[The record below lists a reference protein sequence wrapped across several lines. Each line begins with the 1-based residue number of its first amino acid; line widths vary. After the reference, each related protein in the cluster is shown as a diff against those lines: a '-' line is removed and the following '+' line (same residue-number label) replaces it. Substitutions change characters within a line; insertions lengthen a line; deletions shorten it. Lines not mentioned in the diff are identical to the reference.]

1 MEQNEIYNQQKNL
14 DQINVKSAWTEL
26 EKINSS
32 IKYGDDSIVVAV
44 VDFVGIES
52 QSQIVEGEEKIVPT
66 NPVFGNING
75 KEKIPLFF
83 RMATG
88 EMNNNF
94 SLLYSGNHGTG
105 VAGIIAANKNDKSIC
120 GVAPNVRLLSI
131 ELKDPKTDVQNLLDI
146 GFLLKK
152 ICGIPIS
159 TKTTQ
164 DNLFPKIN
172 KEDSASILNLSI
184 GISDRNNTLS
194 NSINDIFYFGR
205 DGLGGNVVV
214 AAGNRECQ
222 FAEYIDNRDIVLQ
235 CHSKTITVGAVK
247 KDTNRSEPT
256 KEMFIHIDGT
266 TYGSELD
273 IVAPGENIL
282 TTSCIELGSSCSQ
295 YHSVIVTNKIENDLY
310 VDDISKIVKNSI
322 VVYKVGSEIKTTF
335 VIKKEENYIRL
346 IDSNDVGVNTQ
357 LFVAPTNGVSLNI
370 PLIRQKSQEV
380 HNFYIDQEKIGN
392 FLFSLNES
400 VIIKSSNGNIQK
412 VQIKEIKL
420 SPFPLYSKWVFSID
434 FIPKIDIT
442 LLGEDTNLYVNFL
455 YGDLFNFNLTSAA
468 TPHVSG
474 VVALILSA
482 NNTLNWIEV
491 KKILRDT
498 TKKDNLSDYDVLHLS
513 RFNGRF
519 CKMYGFGMVNAEN
532 AVKEAK
538 KYLINEEDEIQGKKN
553 MNRYDLCIKRSES
566 DNGEANLNSSE
577 INVPNSD
584 LECSPYK
591 IKAKIY
597 NKGGA
602 NNSGK
607 EELRYLIGF
616 SDLLNPIFV
625 FPYSWIDNSLD
636 NFYIGRRGVPILYKK
651 VDEIELG
658 IKKTDVD
665 IEKILRKCPADK
677 HPYLLVHI
685 TPFDYGVTGN
695 SVRTNN
701 NLAYKRDVFLNAEFL
716 QGDGTTR
723 LPNSLPKSETPVP
736 FKINVKMYNKAG
748 AIDLNGMELKVK
760 GFVKKNQEDKEE
772 QENKNTVFYAKYEGA
787 TFRTEIEQNN
797 IVTDISTEVVDRN
810 AQDEVTE
817 VVISGNI
824 LISELYKKLQ
834 ITVTVSNCLNECTHE
849 IRRKSAVFS
858 KIASALVEDMEF
870 REKIY
875 FFTDC
880 DNLSNTKKYGV
891 ISSGDTD
898 FQTGF
903 DKYRITNVFAV
914 GGNQETNTENGTG
927 TTNETNSET
936 STPHKA
942 YAVYKGKILV
952 QEDKDDASLVNI
964 VLKPEMH
971 SSNNPAVKYFVY
983 RGILKS
989 SLYESDNSLK
999 TNGNSVA
1006 SWIEKNIKEPDGR
1019 ILGLEL
1025 TNDARYGNE
1034 APIDNAFYNSDGEF
1048 ELLTVPAG
1056 WCIGTFADNYIGFE
1070 IWLDTIGFNPT
1081 FSMIRNHETIID
1093 VEQLPMNPTDGD
1105 ISAHK
1110 AQKEQILNYMD
1121 PAAYFGNLYDDRI
1134 FVRNTN
1140 SEASRDG
1147 IEYSFEKVKKENL
1160 YTQIIDNF
1168 LNKNVVYIDIRN
1180 EFNTSYN
1187 YFGNYGNV
1195 LLKVLNNK
1203 NQPTPEDCYNC
1214 YGNSDWPI
1222 IATIFTPSFD
1232 DGVVKIAFKK
1242 GDNETPL
1249 AYAAIGERGRTIAE
1263 KIAQGKTNFVDL
1275 TAENGDYTDNSVAMI
1290 VPFRTNTAPNME
1302 NTYISVASYM
1312 RIDYLRRMK
1321 PTTPNNQD
1329 PQEPQEQQELPQ
1341 TPEIT
1346 ENLPVWKQ
1354 RESSADLLFRPM
1366 DMKLPIEN
1374 VTEGFVVKVY
1384 EDEVYIDVP
1393 EHQIDYMARMG
1404 IARDPDNTY
1413 LFAVKS
1419 DLHTKNA
1426 FQMSN
1431 PRFSICSGVNKIT
1444 NEQFMKYVFGGNYTK
1459 KEVQFK
1465 DGTAYIVSYQSPI
1478 LNDFMSNS
1486 NEIDMN
1492 REAKLLVISNEN
1504 YNKLLERIRNATFE
1518 ENSIVYISLKKNE
1531 CENYNEY
1538 TLSLQ
1543 EVRPSRI
1550 EEPSE
1555 PLLAIEIMKV
1565 LGDKA

>member
-164 DNLFPKIN
+164 DNLFPTIN

-760 GFVKKNQEDKEE
+760 GFVKKNQENKEE

-810 AQDEVTE
+810 AQDKVTE

-824 LISELYKKLQ
+824 HISELYKKLQ
-834 ITVTVSNCLNECTHE
+834 ITVTVPNCLNECTHE

-858 KIASALVEDMEF
+858 KFTSAPVEDVEF

-875 FFTDC
+875 FITDC
-880 DNLSNTKKYGV
+880 DNLSNTKKYGA

-898 FQTGF
+898 FQAGF
-903 DKYRITNVFAV
+903 DRYRITNVFAV
-914 GGNQETNTENGTG
+914 EGTQETNTENGTE

-942 YAVYKGKILV
+942 YAVCKGKILV

-999 TNGNSVA
+999 TNGNSVV

-1019 ILGLEL
+1019 ILGMEL
-1025 TNDARYGNE
+1025 TNDASFGDE
-1034 APIDNAFYNSDGEF
+1034 ASIDNAFYNSDGEF

-1081 FSMIRNHETIID
+1081 FSMIRNHETIIT

-1105 ISAHK
+1105 ISAQK
-1110 AQKEQILNYMD
+1110 ALKEQILNYMD
-1121 PAAYFGNLYDDRI
+1121 PAAYFGNMYDDRI

-1187 YFGNYGNV
+1187 YFGNYGEIKLDV
-1195 LLKVLNNK
+1195 IRDKEQ
-1203 NQPTPEDCYNC
+1203 QPTTEVCYESSN
-1214 YGNSDWPI
+1214 WPI
-1222 IATIFTPSFD
+1222 IATTFTPSFD
-1232 DGVVKIAFKK
+1232 DGVVKMAFKK

-1249 AYAAIGERGRTIAE
+1249 AYVAIGERGRTLAE

-1275 TAENGDYTDNSVAMI
+1275 TAENGDYTDNSVAM
-1290 VPFRTNTAPNME
+1290 VVTFRKNTAPNME

-1321 PTTPNNQD
+1321 PKTPNNQET
-1329 PQEPQEQQELPQ
+1329 QEPQEQQEPQ
-1341 TPEIT
+1341 TPENT

-1354 RESSADLLFRPM
+1354 RKSSADLLFRPM

-1393 EHQIDYMARMG
+1393 EHEIDYMARMG
-1404 IARDPDNTY
+1404 IARDPENTY

-1431 PRFSICSGVNKIT
+1431 PRVSICSGFYKTGVSFLNYLTQNNLYKIT
-1444 NEQFMKYVFGGNYTK
+1444 INETGEFVLKIENKYAKDYLIAPDKETDFVIFAFSNQEYEKILQSIQSINNAQSSVYLSMKEIEKYEKASSYNLQLT
-1459 KEVQFK
+1459 
-1465 DGTAYIVSYQSPI
+1465 YINADNQVKNSTIQI
-1478 LNDFMSNS
+1478 ENND
-1486 NEIDMN
+1486 
-1492 REAKLLVISNEN
+1492 
-1504 YNKLLERIRNATFE
+1504 NKLT
-1518 ENSIVYISLKKNE
+1518 
-1531 CENYNEY
+1531 
-1538 TLSLQ
+1538 
-1543 EVRPSRI
+1543 
-1550 EEPSE
+1550 
-1555 PLLAIEIMKV
+1555 M
-1565 LGDKA
+1565 LG

>member
-1 MEQNEIYNQQKNL
+1 MNSLSNKQQYLNL
-14 DQINVKSAWTEL
+14 INYFDL
-26 EKINSS
+26 LNSS
-32 IKYGDDSIVVAV
+32 DTA
-44 VDFVGIES
+44 
-52 QSQIVEGEEKIVPT
+52 
-66 NPVFGNING
+66 ING
-75 KEKIPLFF
+75 KSKGLGDITICVIDHGVIDSINSNDVEIPVHEAYNGLHPISFYRIRSNEF
-83 RMATG
+83 HNHWDNKYG
-88 EMNNNF
+88 SE
-94 SLLYSGNHGTG
+94 HGTNVVG
-105 VAGIIAANKNDKSIC
+105 IIFANDNEKGSIGIAPNCSLVCIDKDCSEDDMKTISLKLSSVFSKLAEPKIQNNINWSKPVDVINCSWGMANLQTNLVQSIDIITTFGRKGLGIIACFASGNENVEISKNEKSYF
-120 GVAPNVRLLSI
+120 AAQS
-131 ELKDPKTDVQNLLDI
+131 
-146 GFLLKK
+146 KK
-152 ICGIPIS
+152 
-159 TKTTQ
+159 
-164 DNLFPKIN
+164 
-172 KEDSASILNLSI
+172 
-184 GISDRNNTLS
+184 
-194 NSINDIFYFGR
+194 
-205 DGLGGNVVV
+205 V
-214 AAGNRECQ
+214 
-222 FAEYIDNRDIVLQ
+222 
-235 CHSKTITVGAVK
+235 ITVGAVK
-247 KDTNRSEPT
+247 DKKRWIYKVY
-256 KEMFIHIDGT
+256 KEELKREIIYSGSNYGT
-266 TYGSELD
+266 ELD
-273 IVAPGENIL
+273 ICAPIDGMLTPSAEIGDIASLQRGVEIESNGKSSIL
-282 TTSCIELGSSCSQ
+282 ITSTEEEMHIGCSVYIPICDIHGFVFDIEQRGD
-295 YHSVIVTNKIENDLY
+295 NKKIIRFFSEKIIE
-310 VDDISKIVKNSI
+310 VENSI
-322 VVYKVGSEIKTTF
+322 VGDFLYYSKYDEEKYFYGKYNKVIDNSGEFETERYYLTDYNKSDVLFKGRK
-335 VIKKEENYIRL
+335 VILIGFGVDYVACRILTILTVGKE
-346 IDSNDVGVNTQ
+346 
-357 LFVAPTNGVSLNI
+357 NG
-370 PLIRQKSQEV
+370 
-380 HNFYIDQEKIGN
+380 NFYVTLDNTIDIA
-392 FLFSLNES
+392 
-400 VIIKSSNGNIQK
+400 NGNIYT
-412 VQIKEIKL
+412 I
-420 SPFPLYSKWVFSID
+420 
-434 FIPKIDIT
+434 
-442 LLGEDTNLYVNFL
+442 
-455 YGDLFNFNLTSAA
+455 YGDYIIENVEGTSFA
-468 TPHVSG
+468 TPIVTG
-474 VVALILSA
+474 VAALMLSV
-482 NNTLNWIEV
+482 NPNLNWLEV
-491 KKILRDT
+491 RKILRDT
-498 TKKDNLSDYDVLHLS
+498 ATKDNLILKDSKDGISHFKD
-513 RFNGRF
+513 GF
-519 CKMYGFGMVNAEN
+519 CQAYGYGMVNAEN
-532 AVKEAK
+532 AVIKADGYGHYDLSIENVDQSNSKKITITVKNVAESNVSSIEGAELRCLLRYVSSDNPQFTFPDFWMENNIDTYLLDTKEIEALAK
-538 KYLINEEDEIQGKKN
+538 GDSVDYSIKKSEIEKYLKAIDKK
-553 MNRYDLCIKRSES
+553 K
-566 DNGEANLNSSE
+566 
-577 INVPNSD
+577 
-584 LECSPYK
+584 
-591 IKAKIY
+591 
-597 NKGGA
+597 
-602 NNSGK
+602 
-607 EELRYLIGF
+607 
-616 SDLLNPIFV
+616 
-625 FPYSWIDNSLD
+625 
-636 NFYIGRRGVPILYKK
+636 
-651 VDEIELG
+651 G
-658 IKKTDVD
+658 IK
-665 IEKILRKCPADK
+665 
-677 HPYLLVHI
+677 PYLMFHV
-685 TPFDYGVTGN
+685 TPFDNGDTRDN
-695 SVRTNN
+695 PNENN
-701 NLAYKRDVFLNAEFL
+701 NLYVCLLEYNDTKFLDSTGEHRLQKRFEKTDTQLSCIIKIEPSVEGWDVTQKNMKLTIRMEYMETSMEYLFRFDTDDWCYENNNDGGISLQWDAESGNTHCTIPIG
-716 QGDGTTR
+716 QDC
-723 LPNSLPKSETPVP
+723 E
-736 FKINVKMYNKAG
+736 KI
-748 AIDLNGMELKVK
+748 ILS
-760 GFVKKNQEDKEE
+760 
-772 QENKNTVFYAKYEGA
+772 
-787 TFRTEIEQNN
+787 TEIDGYLK
-797 IVTDISTEVVDRN
+797 I
-810 AQDEVTE
+810 
-817 VVISGNI
+817 
-824 LISELYKKLQ
+824 
-834 ITVTVSNCLNECTHE
+834 CTHE

-880 DNLSNTKKYGV
+880 DNLSNTKKYGA

-898 FQTGF
+898 FQAGF
-903 DKYRITNVFAV
+903 DRYRITNVFAV
-914 GGNQETNTENGTG
+914 EGTQETNTGTG
-927 TTNETNSET
+927 TETTNETNSET

-942 YAVYKGKILV
+942 YAVCKGKILV

-999 TNGNSVA
+999 TNGNSIV
-1006 SWIEKNIKEPDGR
+1006 SWIEKNIKEPDKR
-1019 ILGLEL
+1019 ILGVEL
-1025 TNDARYGNE
+1025 TDDVMYSNTT
-1034 APIDNAFYNSDGEF
+1034 PIDNAFYNPKGGF

-1056 WCIGTFADNYIGFE
+1056 WCIGTFDNNYIGFE

-1081 FSMIRNHETIID
+1081 FSMIRNHETIIA

-1275 TAENGDYTDNSVAMI
+1275 TAENGDYTDNSVAMV

-1321 PTTPNNQD
+1321 PKTPNNQET
-1329 PQEPQEQQELPQ
+1329 QEPQEQQEPQ
-1341 TPEIT
+1341 TPENT

-1384 EDEVYIDVP
+1384 EDEVYINVP

-1444 NEQFMKYVFGGNYTK
+1444 KEQFMKYVFGGNYTK

-1504 YNKLLERIRNATFE
+1504 YNKLLERIRNAAFG

-1543 EVRPSRI
+1543 EVRPSGI

>member
-1 MEQNEIYNQQKNL
+1 MELSK
-14 DQINVKSAWTEL
+14 T
-26 EKINSS
+26 SS
-32 IKYGDDSIVVAV
+32 DHLLFIKWFEAFNFIETKTNISEVV
-44 VDFVGIES
+44 VGIIDQGGIFSKEDENEV
-52 QSQIVEGEEKIVPT
+52 IAFHKDLET
-66 NPVFGNING
+66 NFDNTKKVID
-75 KEKIPLFF
+75 FF
-83 RMATG
+83 CISSG
-88 EMNNNF
+88 QHNNANLKWDA
-94 SLLYSGNHGTG
+94 SHGTK
-105 VAGIIAANKNDKSIC
+105 VAGIIASNNKLCYVGVCPQAKLIAVDFFLPSERTRNDDFILREFFRWITGIEKNTAKSTYKYGDNYCEYPELVKENSKVIGADVINCSWGIKDTKGNVTTAIDDVTSYGRKGLGSIVCISSGNENTDITKSPLGILANY
-120 GVAPNVRLLSI
+120 
-131 ELKDPKTDVQNLLDI
+131 PKTIVVSAVMNVDNISFVRWLNIQIENVLEGSNYGQTIDICAPMVSLTNSIPYDATTAICDTPLTITSSVNTNNIRIIVNDASNLYIGCIVCIGEKENKIVMQINDNEILLDSPIKNTYAQGTKVEYYSI
-146 GFLLKK
+146 GENTLLEFFTGEGESNEQMIYIKKNKFNVFSLKK
-152 ICGIPIS
+152 IVCENSGISSLHSVYKIS
-159 TKTTQ
+159 NFIDDYIKIE
-164 DNLFPKIN
+164 LFP
-172 KEDSASILNLSI
+172 SVRLSE
-184 GISDRNNTLS
+184 
-194 NSINDIFYFGR
+194 NS
-205 DGLGGNVVV
+205 
-214 AAGNRECQ
+214 
-222 FAEYIDNRDIVLQ
+222 
-235 CHSKTITVGAVK
+235 K
-247 KDTNRSEPT
+247 
-256 KEMFIHIDGT
+256 
-266 TYGSELD
+266 
-273 IVAPGENIL
+273 
-282 TTSCIELGSSCSQ
+282 
-295 YHSVIVTNKIENDLY
+295 LY
-310 VDDISKIVKNSI
+310 PV
-322 VVYKVGSEIKTTF
+322 
-335 VIKKEENYIRL
+335 
-346 IDSNDVGVNTQ
+346 
-357 LFVAPTNGVSLNI
+357 
-370 PLIRQKSQEV
+370 
-380 HNFYIDQEKIGN
+380 IGN
-392 FLFSLNES
+392 YTFFS
-400 VIIKSSNGNIQK
+400 G
-412 VQIKEIKL
+412 
-420 SPFPLYSKWVFSID
+420 
-434 FIPKIDIT
+434 
-442 LLGEDTNLYVNFL
+442 
-455 YGDLFNFNLTSAA
+455 TSAA
-468 TPHVSG
+468 TPIVTG
-474 VVALILSA
+474 VAALMLSV
-482 NNTLNWIEV
+482 NPNLNWLEV
-491 KKILRDT
+491 RKILRDT
-498 TKKDNLSDYDVLHLS
+498 ASKENLCDSEDGLSHFNKK
-513 RFNGRF
+513 GF
-519 CKMYGFGMVNAEN
+519 CPAYGYGMVNAEN
-532 AVKEAK
+532 AVKKADGYGHYDLSIENVDQSNTKKITITVKNVAESNVSSIEGAELRCLLRYVSSDNPQFTFPNFWMENNIDAYLLDTKEIEALAK
-538 KYLINEEDEIQGKKN
+538 GDSVDYSIKKSEIEKYLKAIDKK
-553 MNRYDLCIKRSES
+553 K
-566 DNGEANLNSSE
+566 
-577 INVPNSD
+577 
-584 LECSPYK
+584 
-591 IKAKIY
+591 
-597 NKGGA
+597 
-602 NNSGK
+602 
-607 EELRYLIGF
+607 
-616 SDLLNPIFV
+616 
-625 FPYSWIDNSLD
+625 
-636 NFYIGRRGVPILYKK
+636 
-651 VDEIELG
+651 G
-658 IKKTDVD
+658 IK
-665 IEKILRKCPADK
+665 
-677 HPYLLVHI
+677 PYLMFHV
-685 TPFDYGVTGN
+685 TPFDNGDTRDN
-695 SVRTNN
+695 PNENN
-701 NLAYKRDVFLNAEFL
+701 NLYVCLLEYNDTKFLDSTGEHRLQKRFEKTDTQLSCIIKIEPSVEGWDVTQKNMKLTIRMEYMETSMEYLFRFDTDDWCYENNNDGGISLQWDAESGNTHCTIPIG
-716 QGDGTTR
+716 QDC
-723 LPNSLPKSETPVP
+723 E
-736 FKINVKMYNKAG
+736 KI
-748 AIDLNGMELKVK
+748 ILS
-760 GFVKKNQEDKEE
+760 
-772 QENKNTVFYAKYEGA
+772 
-787 TFRTEIEQNN
+787 TEIDGYLK
-797 IVTDISTEVVDRN
+797 I
-810 AQDEVTE
+810 
-817 VVISGNI
+817 
-824 LISELYKKLQ
+824 
-834 ITVTVSNCLNECTHE
+834 CTHE

-858 KIASALVEDMEF
+858 KFTSALVEDMEF

-880 DNLSNTKKYGV
+880 DNLSNTKKYGA

-903 DKYRITNVFAV
+903 DRYRITNVFAV
-914 GGNQETNTENGTG
+914 EGTQETNSENGTEN
-927 TTNETNSET
+927 TNETNSET

-942 YAVYKGKILV
+942 YAVCKGKILV

-989 SLYESDNSLK
+989 SLYEDDNVVK
-999 TNGNSVA
+999 NNGNSVV
-1006 SWIEKNIKEPDGR
+1006 SWIEKNIEEPDKR
-1019 ILGLEL
+1019 ILGVEL
-1025 TNDARYGNE
+1025 TDDVMYSNT
-1034 APIDNAFYNSDGEF
+1034 APIDNAFYNPKGGF

-1056 WCIGTFADNYIGFE
+1056 WCIGTFADNNIGFE

-1081 FSMIRNHETIID
+1081 FSMIRNHETIIA

-1160 YTQIIDNF
+1160 YTQIIDKF

-1203 NQPTPEDCYNC
+1203 NQPTPDDCYNC

-1275 TAENGDYTDNSVAMI
+1275 TAENGDYTDNFVAMV

-1321 PTTPNNQD
+1321 PKTPNNQET
-1329 PQEPQEQQELPQ
+1329 QEPQEQQEPQ
-1341 TPEIT
+1341 TPENT

-1444 NEQFMKYVFGGNYTK
+1444 KEQFMKYVFGGNYTK

-1492 REAKLLVISNEN
+1492 REAELLVISNEN
-1504 YNKLLERIRNATFE
+1504 YNKLLEKIHNGGFG
-1518 ENSIVYISLKKNE
+1518 ENSIVYISLKKKE

-1538 TLSLQ
+1538 TMSLQ
-1543 EVRPSRI
+1543 EVRPSGV

>member
-1 MEQNEIYNQQKNL
+1 MENNKIFKQQENL
-14 DQINVKSAWTEL
+14 HAVNVSEAWQEL
-26 EKINSS
+26 LSIDSS
-32 IKYGDDSIVVAV
+32 IKYGDSSLVVAV
-44 VDFVGIES
+44 VDFSGIES
-52 QSQIVEGEEKIVPT
+52 TTEIVDGEEKVVPVHSVFRNT
-66 NPVFGNING
+66 NGM
-75 KEKIPLFF
+75 EKIPVFY

-94 SLLYSGNHGTG
+94 SPLYSGNHGTC
-105 VAGIIAANKNDKSIC
+105 VAGLIGAKINEHSVV
-120 GVAPNVRLLSI
+120 GVAPNVRLISL
-131 ELKDPKTDVQNLLDI
+131 ELIDPQKDCNKFYAIADLLR
-146 GFLLKK
+146 KS
-152 ICGIPIS
+152 CGITIKQNYYVYNENTFDYPNI
-159 TKTTQ
+159 KKQ
-164 DNLFPKIN
+164 DC
-172 KEDSASILNLSI
+172 AAILNFSI
-184 GISDRNNTLS
+184 RLPDNNNIISS
-194 NSINDIFYFGR
+194 AINDITIYGR
-205 DGLGGNVVV
+205 SGLGCIAVV
-214 AAGNRECQ
+214 AAGNEKKLFESNDKKFYEQ
-222 FAEYIDNRDIVLQ
+222 SFQDEYCLQ
-235 CHSKTITVGAVK
+235 LHKKTIVVGSVNYEK
-247 KDTNRSEPT
+247 SRELLNLSKDEFSNHGA
-256 KEMFIHIDGT
+256 IIDV
-266 TYGSELD
+266 
-273 IVAPGENIL
+273 VAPVNQET
-282 TTSCIELGSSCSQ
+282 TTSCVELGNTCSLAN
-295 YHSVIVTNKIENDLY
+295 YVTVNSVNGKKVTVSDISVIKEGVCVCYLENESDSNSIIHNTY
-310 VDDISKIVKNSI
+310 VEKIVFNEVFLNNTDNLHEGSKMYYYSKDDDNIESIPVAYVKNNALFI
-322 VVYKVGSEIKTTF
+322 EK
-335 VIKKEENYIRL
+335 NL
-346 IDSNDVGVNTQ
+346 IGQWLYTLSN
-357 LFVAPTNGVSLNI
+357 S
-370 PLIRQKSQEV
+370 LIRVETQ
-380 HNFYIDQEKIGN
+380 
-392 FLFSLNES
+392 
-400 VIIKSSNGNIQK
+400 NGNK
-412 VQIKEIKL
+412 YC
-420 SPFPLYSKWVFSID
+420 FPTIAYAVSEEDDRYMGIV
-434 FIPKIDIT
+434 
-442 LLGEDTNLYVNFL
+442 LLGNMRTIIPQDEYVISFSPI
-455 YGDLFNFNLTSAA
+455 YGDLYRNFSLTSAA
-468 TPHVSG
+468 APIVSG
-474 VVALILSA
+474 IATLILSL
-482 NNTLNWIEV
+482 NCNLNWLEV
-491 KKILRDT
+491 REILKMSTFPIDTRKLEYGDIWRPLGYGIINAEKAILRT
-498 TKKDNLSDYDVLHLS
+498 
-513 RFNGRF
+513 
-519 CKMYGFGMVNAEN
+519 KMYNT
-532 AVKEAK
+532 
-538 KYLINEEDEIQGKKN
+538 
-553 MNRYDLCIKRSES
+553 RYDLWIKRSEG
-566 DNGEANLNSSE
+566 DVGTNLDGTVE
-577 INVPNSD
+577 LNVPDSD
-584 LECSPYK
+584 LKCSPHTINTK
-591 IKAKIY
+591 ISNI
-597 NKGGA
+597 GA
-602 NNSGK
+602 ANSIEGA
-607 EELRYLIGF
+607 EIRYLIRF
-616 SDLLNPIFV
+616 SDLSNPAFE
-625 FPYSWIDNSLD
+625 FPDAWMENQTDCFLIGDEGNQGTIAAITPNTDNWIKMTNVSKS
-636 NFYIGRRGVPILYKK
+636 IGVNKIS
-651 VDEIELG
+651 
-658 IKKTDVD
+658 

-772 QENKNTVFYAKYEGA
+772 QGNKNTVFYAKYEGA

-858 KIASALVEDMEF
+858 KFTSALVEDMEF

-880 DNLSNTKKYGV
+880 DNLSNTKKYGA

-903 DKYRITNVFAV
+903 DRYRITNVFAV
-914 GGNQETNTENGTG
+914 EGTQETNSENGTE

-942 YAVYKGKILV
+942 YAVCKGKILV

-989 SLYESDNSLK
+989 SLYEDDNVVK
-999 TNGNSVA
+999 NNGNSVV
-1006 SWIEKNIKEPDGR
+1006 SWIEKNIEEPDKR
-1019 ILGLEL
+1019 ILGVEL
-1025 TNDARYGNE
+1025 TDDVMYSNT
-1034 APIDNAFYNSDGEF
+1034 APIDNAFYNPKGGF

-1081 FSMIRNHETIID
+1081 FSMIRNHETIIA

-1160 YTQIIDNF
+1160 YTQIIDKF

-1203 NQPTPEDCYNC
+1203 NQPTPNDCYNC

-1275 TAENGDYTDNSVAMI
+1275 TAENGDYTDNSVAMV

-1321 PTTPNNQD
+1321 PTTPNNQET
-1329 PQEPQEQQELPQ
+1329 QEPQEQQELPQ

-1444 NEQFMKYVFGGNYTK
+1444 KDQFMKYVFGGNYTK
-1459 KEVQFK
+1459 KDIKEENTFSIQYAPNNIFSFDK
-1465 DGTAYIVSYQSPI
+1465 TNPI
-1478 LNDFMSNS
+1478 SVDL
-1486 NEIDMN
+1486 ECI
-1492 REAKLLVISNEN
+1492 LIVISNEKYRQLQAILQN
-1504 YNKLLERIRNATFE
+1504 IPKHELVYLKVKKTLQSYYSKYKLYLQK
-1518 ENSIVYISLKKNE
+1518 ISASGSMDESLIPLDI
-1531 CENYNEY
+1531 
-1538 TLSLQ
+1538 TL
-1543 EVRPSRI
+1543 I
-1550 EEPSE
+1550 
-1555 PLLAIEIMKV
+1555 K
-1565 LGDKA
+1565 

>member
-1 MEQNEIYNQQKNL
+1 MRKNSELRGLQTYL
-14 DQINVKSAWTEL
+14 DQIGLNKAYEFI
-26 EKINSS
+26 EAQAINLSEN
-32 IKYGDDSIVVAV
+32 I
-44 VDFVGIES
+44 VGIIDEQGVES
-52 QSQIVEGEEKIVPT
+52 VYNENNVLVANTESLSEEGKIT
-66 NPVFGNING
+66 NFVNLRTGKNEIPYNG
-75 KEKIPLFF
+75 Y
-83 RMATG
+83 MS
-88 EMNNNF
+88 N
-94 SLLYSGNHGTG
+94 NHGTHI
-105 VAGIIAANKNDKSIC
+105 ASIIAANRGAMLGINPYSRIISINFLQKFNTQTTEKNYIRSVADDKKLKESILW
-120 GVAPNVRLLSI
+120 ASSINYNAAMLPFLPSI
-131 ELKDPKTDVQNLLDI
+131 EQ
-146 GFLLKK
+146 
-152 ICGIPIS
+152 
-159 TKTTQ
+159 
-164 DNLFPKIN
+164 
-172 KEDSASILNLSI
+172 
-184 GISDRNNTLS
+184 GISVLNISLGISKDYRSEFELTSVIDDITSLGRN
-194 NSINDIFYFGR
+194 
-205 DGLGGNVVV
+205 GLGVVV
-214 AAGNRECQ
+214 CCAAGNEGKLLTEVGKSY
-222 FAEYIDNRDIVLQ
+222 FAASHCKVI
-235 CHSKTITVGAVK
+235 TIGAVSSYDNK
-247 KDTNRSEPT
+247 FEKAYYSNYGTNISVCT
-256 KEMFIHIDGT
+256 
-266 TYGSELD
+266 
-273 IVAPGENIL
+273 PGDNIL
-282 TTSCIELGSSCSQ
+282 AATVKEDGDIPGVTFFKNVVSRVASNVFSLSDVSDLGIGQSVRLSNNLKS
-295 YHSVIVTNKIENDLY
+295 SVIVNVDTQLNQVTLYDDFTFSQDEQILLYYTPFEEKILFSKSVTFSQNTTRKSIIINIGNDNIKDFYRGRKILI
-310 VDDISKIVKNSI
+310 DINGISYKNTISDI
-322 VVYKVGSEIKTTF
+322 T
-335 VIKKEENYIRL
+335 KKENPDNYSLVFEQIMTIYGSTQEQEL
-346 IDSNDVGVNTQ
+346 IIYAMSGDYTQ
-357 LFVAPTNGVSLNI
+357 
-370 PLIRQKSQEV
+370 
-380 HNFYIDQEKIGN
+380 KISGTS
-392 FLFSLNES
+392 FS
-400 VIIKSSNGNIQK
+400 
-412 VQIKEIKL
+412 
-420 SPFPLYSKWVFSID
+420 
-434 FIPKIDIT
+434 
-442 LLGEDTNLYVNFL
+442 
-455 YGDLFNFNLTSAA
+455 
-468 TPHVSG
+468 TPIVSG
-474 VVALILSA
+474 IASLILSV
-482 NNTLNWIEV
+482 NNDLNWLEV
-491 KKILRDT
+491 RKILRDT
-498 TKKDNLSDYDVLHLS
+498 ATKDNLILKDSKDGISHFKD
-513 RFNGRF
+513 GF
-519 CKMYGFGMVNAEN
+519 CQAYGYGMVDAFE
-532 AVKEAK
+532 AVKAAK
-538 KYLINEEDEIQGKKN
+538 NYIK
-553 MNRYDLCIKRSES
+553 YDLWIKRSEG
-566 DNGEANLNSSE
+566 DVGTDLEETVDL
-577 INVPNSD
+577 NVPDSD
-584 LECSPYK
+584 LNCFPHTINTK
-591 IKAKIY
+591 ISNI
-597 NKGGA
+597 GA
-602 NNSGK
+602 ANSIEGA
-607 EELRYLIGF
+607 EIRYLIRF
-616 SDLLNPIFV
+616 SDLSNPAFE
-625 FPYSWIDNSLD
+625 FPDAWMDNQIDSFLIGNSE
-636 NFYIGRRGVPILYKK
+636 IGVIQSGKTLEIKQEGVTQTIGEKK
-651 VDEIELG
+651 IG
-658 IKKTDVD
+658 
-665 IEKILRKCPADK
+665 IEKVLRKCPADK

-736 FKINVKMYNKAG
+736 FKINVKMFHKTG
-748 AIDLNGMELKVK
+748 ALKLNGIELKVNC
-760 GFVKKNQEDKEE
+760 FIKKNQEKKDCEYTSIYDGE
-772 QENKNTVFYAKYEGA
+772 SSWTGA
-787 TFRTEIEQNN
+787 EQNN

-824 LISELYKKLQ
+824 LICELYKKLQ
-834 ITVTVSNCLNECTHE
+834 ITVSVPNCLNECIHE
-849 IRRKSAVFS
+849 IRRKSAIFS
-858 KIASALVEDMEF
+858 KFTSALVEDMEF

-880 DNLSNTKKYGV
+880 DNLSNTKKYGA

-914 GGNQETNTENGTG
+914 EGTQETNTGTG
-927 TTNETNSET
+927 TETTNETNSET

-942 YAVYKGKILV
+942 YAVCKGKILV

-989 SLYESDNSLK
+989 SLYEDDNVVK
-999 TNGNSVA
+999 NNGNSVV
-1006 SWIEKNIKEPDGR
+1006 SWIEKNIEEPDKR
-1019 ILGLEL
+1019 ILGVEL
-1025 TNDARYGNE
+1025 TDDVMYSNT
-1034 APIDNAFYNSDGEF
+1034 APIDNAFYNPKGGF

-1056 WCIGTFADNYIGFE
+1056 WCIGTFDNNYIGFE

-1081 FSMIRNHETIID
+1081 FSMIRNHETIIA

-1121 PAAYFGNLYDDRI
+1121 PAVYFGNLYDDRI

-1160 YTQIIDNF
+1160 YTQIIDKF
-1168 LNKNVVYIDIRN
+1168 LNKNVVYIDLRN

-1203 NQPTPEDCYNC
+1203 NQPTPDDCYNC

-1222 IATIFTPSFD
+1222 IATTFTPSFD

-1275 TAENGDYTDNSVAMI
+1275 TAENNDYTDNSVAMV
-1290 VPFRTNTAPNME
+1290 VPFRKNTAPNME

-1321 PTTPNNQD
+1321 PKTPNNQET
-1329 PQEPQEQQELPQ
+1329 QEPQEQQEPQ
-1341 TPEIT
+1341 TPENT

-1444 NEQFMKYVFGGNYTK
+1444 KEQFMKYVFGGNYTK

-1504 YNKLLERIRNATFE
+1504 YNKLLEKIHNGGFG

-1543 EVRPSRI
+1543 EVRPSGI

>member
-1 MEQNEIYNQQKNL
+1 MELSKTSSDHLLFIKWFEAFNFIETEIKTN
-14 DQINVKSAWTEL
+14 ISE
-26 EKINSS
+26 
-32 IKYGDDSIVVAV
+32 VV
-44 VDFVGIES
+44 VGIIDQGGIFSKEDENEV
-52 QSQIVEGEEKIVPT
+52 IAFHKDLET
-66 NPVFGNING
+66 NFDNKKKVID
-75 KEKIPLFF
+75 FF
-83 RMATG
+83 CISSG
-88 EMNNNF
+88 QHNNANLKCDA
-94 SLLYSGNHGTG
+94 SHGTK
-105 VAGIIAANKNDKSIC
+105 VAGIIASNNKLCYVGVCPQAKLIAVDFFLPSERTENDDFILREFFRWITGIEKNTAKSTYKYGDNYCEYPELVKENSKVIGADVINCSWGIKDTKGYVTTAIDDVTSYGRKGLGSIVCISSGNENTDITKSPLGILANY
-120 GVAPNVRLLSI
+120 
-131 ELKDPKTDVQNLLDI
+131 PKTIVVSAVMNVDNISFVRWLNIQIEDVLEGSNYGQTIDICAPMVSLTNSIPYDATTAICDTPLTITSSVNTNNIRIIVNDASNLYIGCIVCIGEKENKIVMQINDNEILLDSPIKNTYAQGTKVEYYSI
-146 GFLLKK
+146 GENTLLEFFTGEGESNEQMIYIKKNKFNVFSLKK
-152 ICGIPIS
+152 IVCENSGISSLHSVYKIS
-159 TKTTQ
+159 NFIDDYIKIE
-164 DNLFPKIN
+164 LFP
-172 KEDSASILNLSI
+172 SVRLSE
-184 GISDRNNTLS
+184 
-194 NSINDIFYFGR
+194 NS
-205 DGLGGNVVV
+205 
-214 AAGNRECQ
+214 
-222 FAEYIDNRDIVLQ
+222 
-235 CHSKTITVGAVK
+235 K
-247 KDTNRSEPT
+247 
-256 KEMFIHIDGT
+256 
-266 TYGSELD
+266 
-273 IVAPGENIL
+273 
-282 TTSCIELGSSCSQ
+282 
-295 YHSVIVTNKIENDLY
+295 LY
-310 VDDISKIVKNSI
+310 PV
-322 VVYKVGSEIKTTF
+322 
-335 VIKKEENYIRL
+335 
-346 IDSNDVGVNTQ
+346 
-357 LFVAPTNGVSLNI
+357 
-370 PLIRQKSQEV
+370 
-380 HNFYIDQEKIGN
+380 IGN
-392 FLFSLNES
+392 YTFFS
-400 VIIKSSNGNIQK
+400 G
-412 VQIKEIKL
+412 
-420 SPFPLYSKWVFSID
+420 
-434 FIPKIDIT
+434 
-442 LLGEDTNLYVNFL
+442 
-455 YGDLFNFNLTSAA
+455 TSAA
-468 TPHVSG
+468 TPIVTG
-474 VVALILSA
+474 VAALMLSV
-482 NNTLNWIEV
+482 NPNLNWLEV
-491 KKILRDT
+491 RKILRDT
-498 TKKDNLSDYDVLHLS
+498 ATKDNLKDSKDGISYFKD
-513 RFNGRF
+513 GF
-519 CKMYGFGMVNAEN
+519 CQAYGYGMVDAFE
-532 AVKEAK
+532 AVKAAK
-538 KYLINEEDEIQGKKN
+538 DYIK
-553 MNRYDLCIKRSES
+553 YDLWIKRSE
-566 DNGEANLNSSE
+566 GEGDVGTNLDGTVE
-577 INVPNSD
+577 LNVPDSD
-584 LECSPYK
+584 LNCSPHTINTK
-591 IKAKIY
+591 ISNI
-597 NKGGA
+597 GA
-602 NNSGK
+602 ANSIEGA
-607 EELRYLIGF
+607 EIRYLIRF
-616 SDLLNPIFV
+616 SDLSNPAFE
-625 FPYSWIDNSLD
+625 FPDAWMENQIDSFLIGNSE
-636 NFYIGRRGVPILYKK
+636 IGVIQSGKTLEIKQEVVTQTIGEKK
-651 VDEIELG
+651 IG
-658 IKKTDVD
+658 
-665 IEKILRKCPADK
+665 IEKVLRKCPADK

-736 FKINVKMYNKAG
+736 FKINVKMFHKTG
-748 AIDLNGMELKVK
+748 ALKLNGIELKVNC
-760 GFVKKNQEDKEE
+760 FIKKNQEKKDCEY
-772 QENKNTVFYAKYEGA
+772 TSIYDGDSSWTGA
-787 TFRTEIEQNN
+787 EQNN

-810 AQDEVTE
+810 AQDKVTE

-824 LISELYKKLQ
+824 HISELYKKLQ
-834 ITVTVSNCLNECTHE
+834 ITVTVPNCLNECTHE

-858 KIASALVEDMEF
+858 KFTSALVEDMEF

-880 DNLSNTKKYGV
+880 DNLSNTKKYGA

-903 DKYRITNVFAV
+903 DRYRITNVFAV
-914 GGNQETNTENGTG
+914 EGTQETNSENGTE

-942 YAVYKGKILV
+942 YAVCKGKILV

-989 SLYESDNSLK
+989 SLYEDDNVVK
-999 TNGNSVA
+999 NNGNSVV
-1006 SWIEKNIKEPDGR
+1006 SWIEKNIEEPDKR
-1019 ILGLEL
+1019 ILGVEL
-1025 TNDARYGNE
+1025 TDDVMYSNT
-1034 APIDNAFYNSDGEF
+1034 APIDNAFYNPKGGF

-1081 FSMIRNHETIID
+1081 FSMIRNHETIIA

-1160 YTQIIDNF
+1160 YTQIIDKF

-1187 YFGNYGNV
+1187 YFGNYGEIKLDV
-1195 LLKVLNNK
+1195 IRDKEQ
-1203 NQPTPEDCYNC
+1203 QPTTEVCYEGSN
-1214 YGNSDWPI
+1214 WPI
-1222 IATIFTPSFD
+1222 IATTFTPSFD
-1232 DGVVKIAFKK
+1232 DGVVKMAFKK

-1249 AYAAIGERGRTIAE
+1249 AYVAIGERGRTLAE

-1275 TAENGDYTDNSVAMI
+1275 TAENDDYTDNFVAMV

-1321 PTTPNNQD
+1321 PTTPNNQET
-1329 PQEPQEQQELPQ
+1329 QEPQEQQEPQ
-1341 TPEIT
+1341 TPENT

-1366 DMKLPIEN
+1366 DMQLPIEN

-1444 NEQFMKYVFGGNYTK
+1444 KDQFMKYVFGGNYTK

-1492 REAKLLVISNEN
+1492 REAELLVISNEN
-1504 YNKLLERIRNATFE
+1504 YNKLLEKIHNGGFG
-1518 ENSIVYISLKKNE
+1518 ENSIVYISLKKKE

-1543 EVRPSRI
+1543 EVRPSGV

>member
-1 MEQNEIYNQQKNL
+1 MNSLSNKQQYLNL
-14 DQINVKSAWTEL
+14 INYFDL
-26 EKINSS
+26 LNSS
-32 IKYGDDSIVVAV
+32 DTA
-44 VDFVGIES
+44 
-52 QSQIVEGEEKIVPT
+52 
-66 NPVFGNING
+66 ING
-75 KEKIPLFF
+75 KSKGLGDITICVIDHGVIDSINSNDVEIPVHEAYNGLHPISFYRIRSNEF
-83 RMATG
+83 HNHWDNKYG
-88 EMNNNF
+88 SE
-94 SLLYSGNHGTG
+94 HGTNVVG
-105 VAGIIAANKNDKSIC
+105 IIFANDNEKGSIGIAPNCSLVCIDKDCSEDDMKTISLKLSSVFSKLAEPKIQNNINWSKPVDVINCSWGMANLQTNLVQSIDIITTFGRKGLGIIACFASGNENVEISKNEKSYF
-120 GVAPNVRLLSI
+120 AAQS
-131 ELKDPKTDVQNLLDI
+131 
-146 GFLLKK
+146 KK
-152 ICGIPIS
+152 
-159 TKTTQ
+159 
-164 DNLFPKIN
+164 
-172 KEDSASILNLSI
+172 
-184 GISDRNNTLS
+184 
-194 NSINDIFYFGR
+194 
-205 DGLGGNVVV
+205 V
-214 AAGNRECQ
+214 
-222 FAEYIDNRDIVLQ
+222 
-235 CHSKTITVGAVK
+235 ITVGAVK
-247 KDTNRSEPT
+247 DKKRWIYKVY
-256 KEMFIHIDGT
+256 KEELKREIIYSGSNYGT
-266 TYGSELD
+266 ELD
-273 IVAPGENIL
+273 ICAPIDGMLTPSAEIGDIASLQRGVEIESNGKSSIL
-282 TTSCIELGSSCSQ
+282 ITSTEEEMHIGCSVYIPICDIHGFVFDIEQRGD
-295 YHSVIVTNKIENDLY
+295 NKKIIRFFSEKIIE
-310 VDDISKIVKNSI
+310 VENSI
-322 VVYKVGSEIKTTF
+322 VGDFLYYSKYDEEKYFYGKYNKVIDNSGEFETERYYLTDYNKSDVLFKGRK
-335 VIKKEENYIRL
+335 VILIGFGVDYVACRILTILTVGKE
-346 IDSNDVGVNTQ
+346 
-357 LFVAPTNGVSLNI
+357 NG
-370 PLIRQKSQEV
+370 
-380 HNFYIDQEKIGN
+380 NFYVTLDNTIDIA
-392 FLFSLNES
+392 
-400 VIIKSSNGNIQK
+400 NGNIYT
-412 VQIKEIKL
+412 I
-420 SPFPLYSKWVFSID
+420 
-434 FIPKIDIT
+434 
-442 LLGEDTNLYVNFL
+442 
-455 YGDLFNFNLTSAA
+455 YGDYIIENVEGTSFA
-468 TPHVSG
+468 TPIVTG
-474 VVALILSA
+474 VAALMLSV
-482 NNTLNWIEV
+482 NPNLNWLEV
-491 KKILRDT
+491 RKILRDT
-498 TKKDNLSDYDVLHLS
+498 ATKDNLILKDSKDGISHFKD
-513 RFNGRF
+513 GF
-519 CKMYGFGMVNAEN
+519 CQAYGYGMVNAEN
-532 AVKEAK
+532 AV
-538 KYLINEEDEIQGKKN
+538 
-553 MNRYDLCIKRSES
+553 
-566 DNGEANLNSSE
+566 
-577 INVPNSD
+577 
-584 LECSPYK
+584 
-591 IKAKIY
+591 IKAKGYGHYDLSIE
-597 NKGGA
+597 NVNQSNSKKITITVKNVAESNVSSIEGA
-602 NNSGK
+602 
-607 EELRYLIGF
+607 ELRCLLRYVSSDNPQFTFPDFWMENNIDTYLLDTKDIEALAKGD
-616 SDLLNPIFV
+616 SVD
-625 FPYSWIDNSLD
+625 YSI
-636 NFYIGRRGVPILYKK
+636 KK
-651 VDEIELG
+651 SEIEKYLKAIDKKKG
-658 IKKTDVD
+658 IK
-665 IEKILRKCPADK
+665 
-677 HPYLLVHI
+677 PYLMFHV
-685 TPFDYGVTGN
+685 TPFDNADTRDN
-695 SVRTNN
+695 PNENN
-701 NLAYKRDVFLNAEFL
+701 NLYVCLLEYNDTKFLDSTGEHRLQKRFEKTDTQLSCIIKIEPSVEGWDVTQKNMKLTIRMEYLETSVEYLFRFDTDDWCYENNNDGGISLQWNAESGNTHCTIPIG
-716 QGDGTTR
+716 QDC
-723 LPNSLPKSETPVP
+723 E
-736 FKINVKMYNKAG
+736 KI
-748 AIDLNGMELKVK
+748 ILS
-760 GFVKKNQEDKEE
+760 
-772 QENKNTVFYAKYEGA
+772 
-787 TFRTEIEQNN
+787 TEIDGYLK
-797 IVTDISTEVVDRN
+797 I
-810 AQDEVTE
+810 
-817 VVISGNI
+817 
-824 LISELYKKLQ
+824 
-834 ITVTVSNCLNECTHE
+834 CTHE
-849 IRRKSAVFS
+849 IRRKSAIFS
-858 KIASALVEDMEF
+858 KFTSALVEDMEF

-880 DNLSNTKKYGV
+880 DNLSNTKKYGA

-898 FQTGF
+898 FQAGF
-903 DKYRITNVFAV
+903 DRYRITNVFAV
-914 GGNQETNTENGTG
+914 EGTQETNTGTG
-927 TTNETNSET
+927 TETTNETNSET

-942 YAVYKGKILV
+942 YAVCKGKILV

-999 TNGNSVA
+999 TNGNSVV
-1006 SWIEKNIKEPDGR
+1006 SWIEKNIKEPDKR
-1019 ILGLEL
+1019 ILGVEL
-1025 TNDARYGNE
+1025 TDDAKYGDE
-1034 APIDNAFYNSDGEF
+1034 APIDNAFYNSDGVF

-1081 FSMIRNHETIID
+1081 FSMIRNHETIIA

-1160 YTQIIDNF
+1160 YTQIIDKF

-1203 NQPTPEDCYNC
+1203 NQPTPDDCYNC

-1275 TAENGDYTDNSVAMI
+1275 TAENGDYTDNSVAMV
-1290 VPFRTNTAPNME
+1290 VPFRKNTAPNME

-1321 PTTPNNQD
+1321 PKTPNNQET
-1329 PQEPQEQQELPQ
+1329 QEPQEQQEPQ
-1341 TPEIT
+1341 TPENT

-1444 NEQFMKYVFGGNYTK
+1444 KEQFMKYVFGGNYTK

-1492 REAKLLVISNEN
+1492 REAELLVISNEN
-1504 YNKLLERIRNATFE
+1504 YNKLLEKIHNGGFG

-1543 EVRPSRI
+1543 EVRASGI